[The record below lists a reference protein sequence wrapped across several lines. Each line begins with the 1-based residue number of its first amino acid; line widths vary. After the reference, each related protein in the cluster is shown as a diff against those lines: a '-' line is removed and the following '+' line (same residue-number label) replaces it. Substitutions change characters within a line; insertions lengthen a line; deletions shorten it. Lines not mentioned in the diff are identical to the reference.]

1 MLRLFSSIA
10 GILLFSKVSSKI
22 YNVPE
27 WVSWGGFA
35 SPFQADARDGRP
47 CTYPGRLLLHPTGK
61 DKLWANSQLV
71 KTGRTADAEMPHSRD
86 MLQVE
91 DVSEDALPSTVDDDN
106 AVVQGAM
113 KYQQVGFVNS
123 AMQIC

>member
-1 MLRLFSSIA
+1 
-10 GILLFSKVSSKI
+10 
-22 YNVPE
+22 
-27 WVSWGGFA
+27 
-35 SPFQADARDGRP
+35 
-47 CTYPGRLLLHPTGK
+47 
-61 DKLWANSQLV
+61 
-71 KTGRTADAEMPHSRD
+71 MPHSRD

>member
-1 MLRLFSSIA
+1 MEGLAHILEDSSSI
-10 GILLFSKVSSKI
+10 L
-22 YNVPE
+22 P
-27 WVSWGGFA
+27 
-35 SPFQADARDGRP
+35 ARTRFF
-47 CTYPGRLLLHPTGK
+47 
-61 DKLWANSQLV
+61 ANSQLV

-113 KYQQVGFVNS
+113 KYQQVGFFKRCKFIENCR
-123 AMQIC
+123 AQILVCCIDIQ

>member
-1 MLRLFSSIA
+1 MFLNGL
-10 GILLFSKVSSKI
+10 V
-22 YNVPE
+22 
-27 WVSWGGFA
+27 GGFA

-91 DVSEDALPSTVDDDN
+91 DVSEDALPSTV
-106 AVVQGAM
+106 QGAM